1 MNSVMNLTTLE
12 QIKAYSDPYR
22 LKIITYLR
30 NNQESA
36 TVKEI
41 ADFFGEVPA
50 KVHYHIKKLEKAK
63 SITEDDAKKAQ
74 EDIQK
79 IVDKYIKEV
88 EKAGILEL
96 VKTKEIKGIIAK
108 YYYLTA
114 ESFNIEGNQ
123 IKKEAKQVYKSQ
135 ILNILS
141 EYYDS
146 SKEQTMK
153 RISEKVDTGNAEDSI
168 GFNYKN
174 IYLNEEE
181 FKEVNRQMR
190 ELVKKY
196 ERKEEGKM
204 PCHVFS
210 VCLKHEVE

>member
-50 KVHYHIKKLEKAK
+50 KVHYHIKKLEKA
-63 SITEDDAKKAQ
+63 
-74 EDIQK
+74 
-79 IVDKYIKEV
+79 
-88 EKAGILEL
+88 GILEL

-123 IKKEAKQVYKSQ
+123 IKKEVKQVYKSQ

-141 EYYDS
+141 EYYDT
-146 SKEQTMK
+146 SKEQTIK
-153 RISEKVDTGNAEDSI
+153 IISDKVDDGNAESSI

-174 IYLNEEE
+174 IYLSDEE
-181 FKEVNRQMR
+181 FVEFNKEIRDIVR
-190 ELVKKY
+190 KY
-196 ERKEEGKM
+196 EKKEEGKT

-210 VCLKHEVE
+210 VCLKNN

>member
-12 QIKAYSDPYR
+12 QIKAYSDPYM

-50 KVHYHIKKLEKAK
+50 KVHYHIKKLEKA
-63 SITEDDAKKAQ
+63 
-74 EDIQK
+74 
-79 IVDKYIKEV
+79 
-88 EKAGILEL
+88 GILEL

-123 IKKEAKQVYKSQ
+123 IKKK
-135 ILNILS
+135 LNKFTNL
-141 EYYDS
+141 
-146 SKEQTMK
+146 
-153 RISEKVDTGNAEDSI
+153 
-168 GFNYKN
+168 
-174 IYLNEEE
+174 
-181 FKEVNRQMR
+181 
-190 ELVKKY
+190 KY
-196 ERKEEGKM
+196 
-204 PCHVFS
+204 
-210 VCLKHEVE
+210 

>member
-12 QIKAYSDPYR
+12 H
-22 LKIITYLR
+22 
-30 NNQESA
+30 
-36 TVKEI
+36 
-41 ADFFGEVPA
+41 DFFGEVPA
-50 KVHYHIKKLEKAK
+50 KVHYHIKKL
-63 SITEDDAKKAQ
+63 
-74 EDIQK
+74 
-79 IVDKYIKEV
+79 

-196 ERKEEGKM
+196 ERKEEGKT

>member
-50 KVHYHIKKLEKAK
+50 KVHYHIKKLEKA
-63 SITEDDAKKAQ
+63 
-74 EDIQK
+74 
-79 IVDKYIKEV
+79 
-88 EKAGILEL
+88 GILEL

-146 SKEQTMK
+146 S
-153 RISEKVDTGNAEDSI
+153 EDSI

>member
-1 MNSVMNLTTLE
+1 MKSVMNLTTLE

-63 SITEDDAKKAQ
+63 
-74 EDIQK
+74 
-79 IVDKYIKEV
+79 
-88 EKAGILEL
+88 ILEL

-114 ESFNIEGNQ
+114 DTFNIEGNQ

-135 ILNILS
+135 ILNILC

-146 SKEQTMK
+146 SKEQT
-153 RISEKVDTGNAEDSI
+153 IKVIEDEVDDGNAEDAI

-174 IYLNEEE
+174 IYLNDEE
-181 FKEVNRQMR
+181 FIEVNKQIREIMR
-190 ELVKKY
+190 KY
-196 ERKEEGKM
+196 EKKQEGKV

-210 VCLKHEVE
+210 VCVKNKE

>member
-50 KVHYHIKKLEKAK
+50 KVHYHIKKLEKA
-63 SITEDDAKKAQ
+63 
-74 EDIQK
+74 
-79 IVDKYIKEV
+79 
-88 EKAGILEL
+88 GILEL

-141 EYYDS
+141 EYYDI